1 MLVGYSRV
9 STVEQNEARQLEKLK
24 ELGCEKIYI
33 DKCSGKNTNRPE
45 FNKMMDYV
53 REGDVVYVTE
63 WSRLSRS
70 TMDLLTTLNSL
81 ENKGVIVKSIKENF
95 DTSTPQGKL
104 ILTVFAA
111 ISQFERELILQRQAE
126 GVEIAKQQG
135 KYKGRKC
142 KEYDKDLLNQVI
154 SGLADDSLTVTKAAE
169 LLGVTRATV
178 YNILKRGVDN
188 DTIRTTQNNI

>member
-9 STVEQNEARQLEKLK
+9 STVEQNEARQIEKLK

-53 REGDVVYVTE
+53 RDGDVVYVTE

-70 TMDLLTTLNSL
+70 TMDLLTTLNTL
-81 ENKGVIVKSIKENF
+81 ENKGVVVKSIKEDF

-126 GVEIAKQQG
+126 GISIAKQQG
-135 KYKGRKC
+135 KYKGRKRNT
-142 KEYDKDLLNQVI
+142 YDDELLEKCI
-154 SGLADDSLTVTKAAE
+154 SGLADKTMSISEVARQLN
-169 LLGVTRATV
+169 VTRQTV
-178 YNILKRGVDN
+178 YNMLKR
-188 DTIRTTQNNI
+188 IK

>member
-1 MLVGYSRV
+1 MLVGYSRI
-9 STVEQNEARQLEKLK
+9 STVEQNEARQLKKLK

-45 FNKMMDYV
+45 FNKMIDYV
-53 REGDVVYVTE
+53 REGDIVYVTE

-104 ILTVFAA
+104 MLTVFAA

-126 GVEIAKQQG
+126 GIEIAKQQG

-142 KEYDKDLLNQVI
+142 KEYDKELLNQVI

-178 YNILKRGVDN
+178 YNILKRGVNN
-188 DTIRTTQNNI
+188 DTIRTN

>member
-53 REGDVVYVTE
+53 REGDIVYVTE

-126 GVEIAKQQG
+126 GIEIAKQQG

-178 YNILKRGVDN
+178 YNILKRGINN
-188 DTIRTTQNNI
+188 DTIRTT

>member
-1 MLVGYSRV
+1 MLVGYCRI
-9 STVEQNEARQLEKLK
+9 STVEQNEARQIEKLR

-53 REGDVVYVTE
+53 RDGDTVYVTE

-70 TMDLLTTLNSL
+70 TMDLLTTLNTL
-81 ENKGVIVKSIKENF
+81 ELKGVIVKSVKEDF

-126 GVEIAKQQG
+126 GISIAKQQG
-135 KYKGRKC
+135 KYKGRQP
-142 KEYDKDLLNQVI
+142 KEYDNELLEKCF
-154 SGLADDSLTVTKAAE
+154 SGLANKTMSISEVARQLN
-169 LLGVTRATV
+169 VTRQTV
-178 YNILKRGVDN
+178 YNMLKR
-188 DTIRTTQNNI
+188 IK

>member
-1 MLVGYSRV
+1 MKVGYSRV

-45 FNKMMDYV
+45 FNKMIDYV
-53 REGDVVYVTE
+53 REGDTVYVTE

-70 TMDLLTTLNSL
+70 TMDLLTTLNRL
-81 ENKGVIVKSIKENF
+81 EEKGVVVKSVKENF

-111 ISQFERELILQRQAE
+111 ISQFEREIILQRQAE
-126 GVEIAKQQG
+126 GINIAKQNR
-135 KYKGRKC
+135 KYKGRQPNKY
-142 KEYDKDLLNQVI
+142 EPELLNQVI
-154 SGLADDSLTVTKAAE
+154 SGLADKSLTVTKAAE
-169 LLGVTRATV
+169 ILGVTRATV
-178 YNILKRGVDN
+178 YNILNRNGGQSN
-188 DTIRTTQNNI
+188 EWNE

>member
-1 MLVGYSRV
+1 MLVGYTRV

-53 REGDVVYVTE
+53 REGDIVYVTE

-81 ENKGVIVKSIKENF
+81 EEKGVIVKSIKENF

-126 GVEIAKQQG
+126 GIAIAKQQG

-142 KEYDKDLLNQVI
+142 KEYDKELLSQVI
-154 SGLADDSLTVTKAAE
+154 CGLSDNSLTVTKAAE

-188 DTIRTTQNNI
+188 DNIRTT

>member
-53 REGDVVYVTE
+53 REGDIVYVTE

-104 ILTVFAA
+104 MLTVFAA

-126 GVEIAKQQG
+126 GIEIAKQQG

-178 YNILKRGVDN
+178 YNILKRGINN
-188 DTIRTTQNNI
+188 DTIRAN

>member
-1 MLVGYSRV
+1 MCLSLSLN
-9 STVEQNEARQLEKLK
+9 STNL
-24 ELGCEKIYI
+24 
-33 DKCSGKNTNRPE
+33 
-45 FNKMMDYV
+45 
-53 REGDVVYVTE
+53 
-63 WSRLSRS
+63 
-70 TMDLLTTLNSL
+70 DLLTTLNNL
-81 ENKGVIVKSIKENF
+81 ENKVVIVKSIKENF

-104 ILTVFAA
+104 MLTVFAA

-126 GVEIAKQQG
+126 GIEIAKQQG

-178 YNILKRGVDN
+178 YNILKRGAYNDN
-188 DTIRTTQNNI
+188 NRTN

>member
-1 MLVGYSRV
+1 MLVGYSRI

-45 FNKMMDYV
+45 FNKMIDYV
-53 REGDVVYVTE
+53 REGDIVYVTE

-70 TMDLLTTLNSL
+70 TMDLLTTLTKL
-81 ENKGVIVKSIKENF
+81 EEKGVIVKSVKEDF

-126 GVEIAKQQG
+126 GIEIAKQQG

-154 SGLADDSLTVTKAAE
+154 SGLADKSLTVTKAAE

-188 DTIRTTQNNI
+188 DTIRTT

>member
-53 REGDVVYVTE
+53 REGDIVYVTE

-126 GVEIAKQQG
+126 GIEIAKQQG

-178 YNILKRGVDN
+178 YNILKRGINN
-188 DTIRTTQNNI
+188 DTIRAN

>member
-126 GVEIAKQQG
+126 GIEIAKQQG

-169 LLGVTRATV
+169 LLCVTRATV

-188 DTIRTTQNNI
+188 DTNRVH

>member
-53 REGDVVYVTE
+53 REGDIVYVTE

-142 KEYDKDLLNQVI
+142 KEYDKDLFNQVI
-154 SGLADDSLTVTKAAE
+154 SGLADDSLIVTKAAE

-188 DTIRTTQNNI
+188 DTIRTT

>member
-1 MLVGYSRV
+1 MLVGYSRS
-9 STVEQNEARQLEKLK
+9 STIEQNEARQIKALK

-45 FNKMMDYV
+45 FNKMMDFV
-53 REGDVVYVTE
+53 REGDIIYVTE

-70 TMDLLTTLNSL
+70 TMDLLTTLTKL
-81 ENKGVIVKSIKENF
+81 EEKGVIVKSVKEDF

-126 GVEIAKQQG
+126 GIEIAKQQG

-142 KEYDKDLLNQVI
+142 KEYDQDLLSQVI
-154 SGLADDSLTVTKAAE
+154 SGLADKSLTVTKAAE

-178 YNILKRGVDN
+178 YNLIKRGVY
-188 DTIRTTQNNI
+188 Q

>member
-1 MLVGYSRV
+1 MKVGYSRV

-45 FNKMMDYV
+45 FNKMIDYV
-53 REGDVVYVTE
+53 REGDTVYVTE

-70 TMDLLTTLNSL
+70 TMDLLTTLNRL
-81 ENKGVIVKSIKENF
+81 EEKGVVVKSVKENF

-111 ISQFERELILQRQAE
+111 ISQFEREIILQRQAE
-126 GVEIAKQQG
+126 GINIAKQQG
-135 KYKGRKC
+135 KYKGRQPNKY
-142 KEYDKDLLNQVI
+142 EPELLNQVI
-154 SGLADDSLTVTKAAE
+154 SGLADKSLTVTKAAE

-178 YNILKRGVDN
+178 YNILNRNGGQSN
-188 DTIRTTQNNI
+188 E

>member
-1 MLVGYSRV
+1 MLVGYTRV
-9 STVEQNEARQLEKLK
+9 STVEQNEARQLEKLR
-24 ELGCEKIYI
+24 ELGCDKIYI

-53 REGDVVYVTE
+53 REGDIVYVTE

-70 TMDLLTTLNSL
+70 TMDLLTTLNKL
-81 ENKGVIVKSIKENF
+81 EEKGVIVKSVKENF

-126 GVEIAKQQG
+126 GIEIAKQQG
-135 KYKGRKC
+135 KYKGRQCNK
-142 KEYDKDLLNQVI
+142 YDEDLLSQVI
-154 SGLADDSLTVTKAAE
+154 NGLADKSLTVTKAAE

-178 YNILKRGVDN
+178 YNILKRGCA
-188 DTIRTTQNNI
+188 I